1 MFIIAQTVI
10 MCHCHSE
17 VKAIRVCLKTA
28 DHCRLP
34 QITTDQPN
42 FRFKCP
48 QITVI
53 YKYRTEDHH
62 RSTRAYTYREW
73 WSVVRRVICG
83 SVVLLYYRCNSDLRI
98 NVKLCFRATRQ
109 ELSEVLDL
117 QLEWCAFHTSSLWS
131 YKRQQWSGT

>member
-34 QITTDQPN
+34 QITTDH
-42 FRFKCP
+42 RGL
-48 QITVI
+48 IL
-53 YKYRTEDHH
+53 TENDGLLWD
-62 RSTRAYTYREW
+62 E
-73 WSVVRRVICG
+73 WSVV
-83 SVVLLYYRCNSDLRI
+83 LWFYYRCNSDLRI

-117 QLEWCAFHTSSLWS
+117 QKMLICGQLEWCAFHTSSLWS